1 MQLSEQP
8 PLSKS
13 YFEKYRTI
21 IVVLVLVIVVLGVLF
36 IPYIPIT
43 KEKTRTVT
51 LQYNSQLYN
60 NSPLRSYVNVT
71 NEDSISGDFSVTMN
85 YWYTPLTGQ
94 EQLENTSS
102 QSLFIKARATQ
113 TFYVPSGWID
123 FDFSLITYSVS
134 APTKQQ
140 SYNVTNTQYKSIFD
154 LIRGS

>member
-1 MQLSEQP
+1 MQLSDQSP
-8 PLSKS
+8 SSKS
-13 YFEKYRTI
+13 YFERYRTI
-21 IVVLVLVIVVLGVLF
+21 ILISVVIIVVLGALF

-43 KEKTRTVT
+43 KKKTRTVT

-60 NSPLRSYVNVT
+60 NSPYQSYVNVT
-71 NEDSISGDFSVTMN
+71 NEDSIGGNFSVTMN

-102 QSLFIKARATQ
+102 QSLFIKAGDTQ

-134 APTKQQ
+134 APTKQEN
-140 SYNVTNTQYKSIFD
+140 YNATNTEYKSILD